1 MPLTSLF
8 AEESASGPFTVLTVC
23 TGNICRSPLAEMLLR
38 KVLVDQEIR
47 VHSAGTEALVGRAMP
62 EQNQIIASEL
72 GVTDEQQHRAR
83 QLDVGLIR
91 ESDLVLA
98 LTREHRR
105 AVVEMLPRA
114 TRRVF
119 TLREF
124 GRLAEAIDVND
135 LQSEE
140 SQLTADR
147 LRAVVDLVAQLRGTL
162 PPLANPDEDDVVDPY
177 RQSDEVY
184 ARSAQEIIPAVNQIA
199 KLFRL
204 ATSEGERA

>member
-1 MPLTSLF
+1 MSLSSLF
-8 AEESASGPFTVLTVC
+8 AEEQASGPFTVLTVC

-38 KVLVDQEIR
+38 KVLAGLDVR
-47 VHSAGTEALVGRAMP
+47 VHSAGTEALVGRPMP

-72 GVTDEQQHRAR
+72 GVTDEDRHHAR
-83 QLDVGLIR
+83 QLEPELIR

-114 TRRVF
+114 TRHVF

-124 GRLAEAIDVND
+124 GRLAEAIDTNELLFD
-135 LQSEE
+135 DTQSASE
-140 SQLTADR
+140 R
-147 LRAVVDLVAQLRGTL
+147 LCAVVDLVAQLRGTV
-162 PPLANPDEDDVVDPY
+162 PPLENPGEDDVVDPY
-177 RQSDEVY
+177 RQNDEVY
-184 ARSAQEIIPAVNQIA
+184 ARSAQEIIPSVNQIA